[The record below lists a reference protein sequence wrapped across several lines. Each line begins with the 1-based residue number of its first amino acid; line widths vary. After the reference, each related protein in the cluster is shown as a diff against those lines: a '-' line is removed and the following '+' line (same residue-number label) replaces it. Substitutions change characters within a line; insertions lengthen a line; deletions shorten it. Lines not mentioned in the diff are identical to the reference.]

1 MLHALP
7 CGVFLDR
14 NTVFCAC
21 TWISGRIRR
30 AALAYGPAHPN
41 LPSVCLE
48 RLGSAMAQ
56 ANGLLSTYVTRMLL
70 VLCTGSLASVL
81 LGFFLYYRRS
91 LKAEIP
97 DDLHGSAQW
106 ATERDVER
114 MGLISYKRREGPFW
128 KRQHI
133 HHKASGP
140 CIGALDTSAGRK
152 IMRS

>member
-30 AALAYGPAHPN
+30 AALAYGPRIRIYHPFAWSGWAVQWLN
-41 LPSVCLE
+41 
-48 RLGSAMAQ
+48 

-114 MGLISYKRREGPFW
+114 MGL
-128 KRQHI
+128 
-133 HHKASGP
+133 
-140 CIGALDTSAGRK
+140 
-152 IMRS
+152 